1 MIAAP
6 SGGRVSAVVL
16 AAGASRRMGR
26 VNKLLA
32 EIDGVPMI
40 YRAVETALRSNA
52 AEVVVVSG
60 HQADPLRR
68 ALSGLEPRF
77 IHNSSY
83 RQGLATSLMS
93 GIGAVSPSIAGAVVL
108 LGDMPRLSADT
119 VNALIARFFADHG
132 KNICRPVF
140 GGRPGNPVLW
150 PRAWFSEILDIRGD
164 IGARRLLERDNAQA
178 SSVEVDDPGI
188 HFDIDEPQDLD
199 SLQATTA

>member
-1 MIAAP
+1 VIAAP

-164 IGARRLLERDNAQA
+164 IGARRLLERDDAQA

>member
-1 MIAAP
+1 
-6 SGGRVSAVVL
+6 
-16 AAGASRRMGR
+16 MGR

-164 IGARRLLERDNAQA
+164 IGARRLLERDDAQA
-178 SSVEVDDPGI
+178 SSVEVDAPGI
-188 HFDIDEPQDLD
+188 HFDIDEPQDLA

>member
-164 IGARRLLERDNAQA
+164 IGARRLLERDDAQA

>member
-83 RQGLATSLMS
+83 RQGLAT
-93 GIGAVSPSIAGAVVL
+93 
-108 LGDMPRLSADT
+108 
-119 VNALIARFFADHG
+119 
-132 KNICRPVF
+132 
-140 GGRPGNPVLW
+140 
-150 PRAWFSEILDIRGD
+150 
-164 IGARRLLERDNAQA
+164 
-178 SSVEVDDPGI
+178 
-188 HFDIDEPQDLD
+188 
-199 SLQATTA
+199 

>member
-1 MIAAP
+1 
-6 SGGRVSAVVL
+6 VVL

-164 IGARRLLERDNAQA
+164 IGARRLLERDDAQA